1 MKKTKSLQYLL
12 FVVAISLTNTA
23 SADLGTAIVGSIFGK
38 KTVNENLNDQ
48 TKSVADTARLLDTEL
63 FDHFFSVSN
72 DGMEAAPEELTR
84 AGYRP
89 LAAQENRVL
98 FIQDGL
104 KGQDAEEVNIQ
115 VDKYVSTVGKD
126 VISAR
131 YVKFAN
137 SRGHRVN
144 LYKPNMAVTIRKST
158 GWKYPITRPW
168 AGLDRCLIEFDQDN
182 EVVSMLTR
190 YHTIDTSVVVG
201 ISKPVITEVVFGK
214 PTTNR
219 FQDSLDADELQDNLI
234 RQM

>member
-1 MKKTKSLQYLL
+1 LSLQYLL
-12 FVVAISLTNTA
+12 FLVTLALTNTA

-48 TKSVADTARLLDTEL
+48 TKAVADTARLLDTEL
-63 FDHFFSVSN
+63 FDHFFAVSN
-72 DGMEAAPEELTR
+72 TGVETVPEELIK
-84 AGYRP
+84 AGYLP
-89 LAAQENRVL
+89 LAAHENRIL
-98 FIQDGL
+98 FIQDGI

-115 VDKYVSTVGKD
+115 IDKYVSTVGND
-126 VISAR
+126 AISAR
-131 YVKFAN
+131 YVRFAK
-137 SRGHRVN
+137 SRGHRVD

-158 GWKYPITRPW
+158 GWKYRITKPW
-168 AGLDRCLIEFDQDN
+168 VGLDRCLIEFDQDN

-201 ISKPVITEVVFGK
+201 VSKPIVTEIVFGK

-219 FQDSLDADELQDNLI
+219 FQDSLDEDELEDNFI